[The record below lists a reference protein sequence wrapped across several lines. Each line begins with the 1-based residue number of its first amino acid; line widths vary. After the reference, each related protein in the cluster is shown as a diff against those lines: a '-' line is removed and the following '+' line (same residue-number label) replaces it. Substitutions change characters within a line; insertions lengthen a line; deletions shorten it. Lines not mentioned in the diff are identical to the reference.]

1 MVLFYDYKFLKM
13 GIPGNE
19 WFFLFLWFF
28 FLITNF
34 QKWVYKGMGSF
45 FLKLPIPWFK
55 KLSTRA
61 TKHTTFILIKQ
72 MHQKKCIICYHQY
85 FLEKGFKFQ
94 SDVWNGC
101 RNVLVMPMSLND
113 IAILN
118 FRVVIIIVLLIE
130 LAKVNPYI

>member
-13 GIPGNE
+13 GVPGNE
-19 WFFLFLWFF
+19 RFFYF
-28 FLITNF
+28 
-34 QKWVYKGMGSF
+34 YGSF
-45 FLKLPIPWFK
+45 FWLQISKNGYTREWVVFLKNYPFPWFK

-72 MHQKKCIICYHQY
+72 VHQKKCIICYHQY

>member
-1 MVLFYDYKFLKM
+1 
-13 GIPGNE
+13 
-19 WFFLFLWFF
+19 
-28 FLITNF
+28 
-34 QKWVYKGMGSF
+34 
-45 FLKLPIPWFK
+45 
-55 KLSTRA
+55 
-61 TKHTTFILIKQ
+61 

-118 FRVVIIIVLLIE
+118 FRVVIIIALLIE